1 MARSGLFYLRF
12 MDDILVL
19 SPTRWKIRQAVKR
32 VNQVLGSLRMEK
44 HPDKTFIG
52 PIENGFYFLDYHFGP
67 DGLFGGKKTV

>member
-1 MARSGLFYLRF
+1 MARSGLFYVRF
-12 MDDILVL
+12 MDYIPVRT
-19 SPTRWKIRQAVKR
+19 PTRWKLRKTVKAI
-32 VNQVLGSLRMEK
+32 NEVLGSLRMEK